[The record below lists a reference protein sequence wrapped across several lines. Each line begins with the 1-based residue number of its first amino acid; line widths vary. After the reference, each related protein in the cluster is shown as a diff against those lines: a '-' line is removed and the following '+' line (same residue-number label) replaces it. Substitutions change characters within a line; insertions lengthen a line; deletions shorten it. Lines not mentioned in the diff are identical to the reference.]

1 MRIKSL
7 LLGGLAGAALA
18 VPAFAA
24 DMAYPVKAAPIAYVP
39 VFTWTGVYLGGNVG
53 YGWGDGSAPWG
64 NYLAYYYGGWDSAAL
79 SGGSDPSGWSGGVQI
94 GYNYQLENNVVLGIE
109 ADFNFGALEDKLSY
123 TAADGGDPTFQDFG
137 SITSKIEAFGTVRGR
152 VGYAM
157 DRFLPYFTGGLA
169 WANVKVDEN
178 WTSYVDGA
186 YIPGLSGTASR
197 SETLW
202 GWTIGGGVEYAVTD
216 NWTVKAEYLYADLG
230 DINWDGAANTKID
243 MTMQTLKAGVNYKF

>member
-1 MRIKSL
+1 MAPTRP
-7 LLGGLAGAALA
+7 AGPAACR
-18 VPAFAA
+18 
-24 DMAYPVKAAPIAYVP
+24 
-39 VFTWTGVYLGGNVG
+39 
-53 YGWGDGSAPWG
+53 SAT
-64 NYLAYYYGGWDSAAL
+64 
-79 SGGSDPSGWSGGVQI
+79 I
-94 GYNYQLENNVVLGIE
+94 TELENNVVLGIE